1 MKITKSQLKQIIKEE
16 YSSLIGEEPLA
27 TDDISAGDEPSMSTG
42 WKLDE
47 ILKIPFAKMA
57 ITTALNITCR

>member
-47 ILKIPFAKMA
+47 ILKILWLEYPQHKDPKYKD
-57 ITTALNITCR
+57 L